1 MKIKSFSKINLT
13 LTVLKKLSSGLHDIQ
28 SNVCL
33 IDLHDKI
40 AVKETKNSKD
50 IVIFTGKHSKY
61 IQSKNSITDTLN
73 LLRKHKIIKK
83 KFEVKVHKNIPV
95 FSGLGGGTSNSAFLI
110 KYFLKKKPSQRLLSI
125 FEKKIG
131 TDLRLFFQKQSLQKN
146 LKKVIEYSN
155 RFKFFFLIVYPNVI
169 CSTKYIYSNVLE
181 YKLTNKIKYLNTA
194 SENKFLELIIK
205 DNNDLQQIVIKKYPY
220 IKDIINYIKIQED
233 CQLSRITGS
242 GSACFG
248 LFKSQK
254 TAKLA
259 LNRFKLKY
267 PRYWCVTAK
276 TI

>member
-1 MKIKSFSKINLT
+1 MGIKPKNTILSSNGKIKKYDKKINFYT
-13 LTVLKKLSSGLHDIQ
+13 LV
-28 SNVCL
+28 
-33 IDLHDKI
+33 
-40 AVKETKNSKD
+40 VK
-50 IVIFTGKHSKY
+50 
-61 IQSKNSITDTLN
+61 
-73 LLRKHKIIKK
+73 
-83 KFEVKVHKNIPV
+83 
-95 FSGLGGGTSNSAFLI
+95 
-110 KYFLKKKPSQRLLSI
+110 
-125 FEKKIG
+125 
-131 TDLRLFFQKQSLQKN
+131 
-146 LKKVIEYSN
+146 
-155 RFKFFFLIVYPNVI
+155 PNFG